1 MSNLNQTYVCM
12 YKVGG
17 RNLPPTMDRNISGL
31 EVSVEDEVSG
41 LRVRAFLLPLCMI
54 LDFGMIL

>member
-1 MSNLNQTYVCM
+1 M

-17 RNLPPTMDRNISGL
+17 RNLPPTMDRKISGL

-41 LRVRAFLLPLCMI
+41 LGVRAFLLPLCMI

>member
-1 MSNLNQTYVCM
+1 M

-31 EVSVEDEVSG
+31 EISVENEVSG
-41 LRVRAFLLPLCMI
+41 LGVRASLLTLCMI
-54 LDFGMIL
+54 WDFGMIL